1 MRKWAK
7 TVKQAGERRTHH
19 VVELSVAA
27 GDDGALHIV
36 DRINELVRDGQNLS
50 IRPVD
55 YAKALAP
62 HSSQSR
68 LHLLT
73 DFDVLIRTLG
83 LLAGYVCYVLKSR
96 RVLDVGL
103 DLPNN
108 TAECAKVKSCANS
121 NLPDLCSHLST
132 YSKNKTIVYGS
143 IDLPTF
149 HKMNLRQTIANELW
163 LFTCYGLCKKLTAG
177 TVHSGTN
184 LLIGVAPCTMSS
196 HRLLFAKRQLTQ
208 CWLFTDGSERRK
220 QCCTP
225 FKH

>member
-1 MRKWAK
+1 MSVPAVGLDSSSWYLPATTTQSEKKAK
-7 TVKQAGERRTHH
+7 TAKQAAERRTHH
-19 VVELSVAA
+19 VVELSVAG
-27 GDDGALHIV
+27 GDNRALHIV

-108 TAECAKVKSCANS
+108 TAECARSS
-121 NLPDLCSHLST
+121 RLQ
-132 YSKNKTIVYGS
+132 IVTCP
-143 IDLPTF
+143 ILAVTCQQIA
-149 HKMNLRQTIANELW
+149 KLRQ
-163 LFTCYGLCKKLTAG
+163 LCTG
-177 TVHSGTN
+177 
-184 LLIGVAPCTMSS
+184 
-196 HRLLFAKRQLTQ
+196 R
-208 CWLFTDGSERRK
+208 
-220 QCCTP
+220 
-225 FKH
+225 